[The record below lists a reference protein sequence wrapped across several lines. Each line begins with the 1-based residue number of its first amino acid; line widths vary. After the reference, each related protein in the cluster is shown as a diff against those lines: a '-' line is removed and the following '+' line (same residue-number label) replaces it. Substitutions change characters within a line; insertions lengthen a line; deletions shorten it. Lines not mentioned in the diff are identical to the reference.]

1 MDLLERGRSL
11 AELGTTMRW
20 TDLRAFLLHAP
31 PTSYYRRQTDPSTAR
46 REEYQLALMDPTNR
60 LLGEVFDQ
68 LQWLRQGVPDE
79 HGIVFRLLARAYD
92 VDPDKL
98 AKEAAAGSSGGGG
111 EEPVRP
117 APQKRKRTAA
127 EIRAQLKATSQKN

>member
-11 AELGTTMRW
+11 AELAKTMRW
-20 TDLRAFLLHAP
+20 TDLRAFLIHSP
-31 PTSYYRRQTDPSTAR
+31 PTSYYRRQVDPSTAR

-68 LQWLRQGVPDE
+68 LQWIRQGVPDE

-98 AKEAAAGSSGGGG
+98 AREAAAGSSGGRG
-111 EEPVRP
+111 EEPVRS
-117 APQKRKRTAA
+117 APQKRKKTAA

>member
-46 REEYQLALMDPTNR
+46 REEYQLALMNPTNR
-60 LLGEVFDQ
+60 LLGELFDQ

-79 HGIVFRLLARAYD
+79 HGVIFRLLARAYD
-92 VDPDKL
+92 VDPDEL
-98 AKEAAAGSSGGGG
+98 AKEAAKTRG
-111 EEPVRP
+111 EGDSVGEKPVR
-117 APQKRKRTAA
+117 KEKTAA
-127 EIRAQLKATSQKN
+127 DIRAQLKAASTKN